1 MSVLL
6 TPKGSFSDSK
16 DMHSVAEITL
26 WNPRVLTE
34 KKKKSLPFPVS
45 TWVNIFYLHYEVCRY
60 YWYNLVKKIKGSFSR
75 LFFNPPSSVCH
86 QKIRDLRFCPI

>member
-34 KKKKSLPFPVS
+34 KKKNHCPSPCPLGLTFFTCIMKSVVTIGITSSRKLKVHFPGS
-45 TWVNIFYLHYEVCRY
+45 SSILHP
-60 YWYNLVKKIKGSFSR
+60 LSAIKR
-75 LFFNPPSSVCH
+75 
-86 QKIRDLRFCPI
+86 

>member
-34 KKKKSLPFPVS
+34 KKKITALPRVH
-45 TWVNIFYLHYEVCRY
+45 L
-60 YWYNLVKKIKGSFSR
+60 G
-75 LFFNPPSSVCH
+75 
-86 QKIRDLRFCPI
+86 